1 MTTKLNKLNR
11 RNWLKST
18 TLATTGLAMGT
29 SSNLFATTYD
39 RQQIADKMQFWEW
52 ENSTVARPK
61 DLWNLKAR
69 LLANENPYG
78 PAPATRLT
86 IMESV
91 SKGNRYGQG
100 DSMKLT
106 EMIAAKEGV
115 PKEYIMLGPGSS
127 DLLEKT
133 AITHFLDGGNIVS
146 ADPAYMSIIKTA
158 KNMKAE
164 WKPVPLT
171 KTWAHDLPAMEAAI
185 DSKTQLVYICNPNN
199 PTGTITDGKALWD
212 FCDKVADKKPVFVDE
227 AYLEFMDPKD
237 QMSMVGLVSKGKNV
251 IIARTFSKVHGMA
264 GLRVGYLV
272 ALPKTLAKIQAVT
285 RSNMSMNVTAVKGA
299 MASME
304 ETDFLESC
312 RVKNKACR
320 EYVCAEL
327 AKMGYDYLPSHT
339 SFVLFPIER
348 KGDEFLEKMFAESI
362 GVRAFEVFGKTYCR
376 VSIGTMDE
384 MKSFV
389 EAFKKV
395 MV

>member
-1 MTTKLNKLNR
+1 MTTKLNR

-18 TLATTGLAMGT
+18 TLTTAGLAIGNAST
-29 SSNLFATTYD
+29 LLATPNHS
-39 RQQIADKMQFWEW
+39 QQIVDNMKFWEW
-52 ENSTVARPK
+52 ENSTIAKPK

-78 PAPATRLT
+78 PSPTTRLT

-106 EMIAAKEGV
+106 EMIAEKEGV

-133 AITHFLDGGNIVS
+133 AITHFLEGGNIVS

-171 KTWAHDLPAMEAAI
+171 KTWAHDLPAMEAAV
-185 DSKTQLVYICNPNN
+185 DAKTQLVYICNPNN

-212 FCDKVADKKPVFVDE
+212 FCARVADKKPVFVDE
-227 AYLEFMDPKD
+227 AYLEFMDLKD
-237 QMSMVGLVSKGKNV
+237 QMSMVGLVNKGKNV
-251 IIARTFSKVHGMA
+251 IISRTFSKVHGMA
-264 GLRVGYLV
+264 GLRVGYIV
-272 ALPKTLAKIQAVT
+272 ALPETLKKIQSIT

-299 MASME
+299 IASIK
-304 ETDFLESC
+304 ETEFINSC
-312 RVKNKACR
+312 RIKNKECR
-320 EYVCAEL
+320 DYVCSEL
-327 AKMGYDYLPSHT
+327 AKLGYEYLPSHT

-348 KGDEFLEKMFAESI
+348 EGDEFLGKMFDESI

-376 VSIGTMDE
+376 VSIGTMEE
-384 MKSFV
+384 MKLFV

>member
-1 MTTKLNKLNR
+1 MLSKLNR

-18 TLATTGLAMGT
+18 TLTTASLAVGT
-29 SSNLFATTYD
+29 ASLFAATSNNKD
-39 RQQIADKMQFWEW
+39 ISKKIKSWEW
-52 ENSTVARPK
+52 ENQTFNRPK
-61 DLWNLKAR
+61 DLWSLKAR

-78 PAPATRLT
+78 PSPATRLT

-100 DSMKLT
+100 DSSKLA
-106 EMIAAKEGV
+106 EMIAEKEGV

-133 AITHFLDGGNIVS
+133 AITHFLEGGNIVS

-164 WKPVPLT
+164 WKPIPLT
-171 KTWAHDLPAMEAAI
+171 DTWEHDLAGMEAAI

-199 PTGTITDGKALWD
+199 PTGTITNGKALWD
-212 FCDKVADKKPVFVDE
+212 FCARVADKKPVFVDE

-237 QMSMVGLVSKGKNV
+237 QLSMVGLLNKGKNV
-251 IIARTFSKVHGMA
+251 IISRTFSKVHGMA
-264 GLRVGYLV
+264 GLRVGYIV
-272 ALPKTLAKIQAVT
+272 ALPSTLEKIQKIT
-285 RSNMSMNVTAVKGA
+285 RSNMSMNVTAVRGA
-299 MASME
+299 MASLG
-304 ETDFLESC
+304 ETEFIESC
-312 RVKNKACR
+312 RTKNKECR

-327 AKMGYDYLPSHT
+327 EKLGYTYLPSHT
-339 SFVLFPIER
+339 SFVLFPIQVDG
-348 KGDEFLEKMFAESI
+348 KTYLEKMFDESI
-362 GVRAFEVFGKTYCR
+362 GVRSFEVFGKTYCR

-384 MKSFV
+384 MKLFV